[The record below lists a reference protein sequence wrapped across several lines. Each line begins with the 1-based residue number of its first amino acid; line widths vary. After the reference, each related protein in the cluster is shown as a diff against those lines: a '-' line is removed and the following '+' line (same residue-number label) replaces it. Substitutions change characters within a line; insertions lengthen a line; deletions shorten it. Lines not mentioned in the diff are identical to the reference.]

1 MQQVDAGSGWAFRL
15 RGGDRGDGSQ
25 PDFSVDL
32 TAAQTQPIVLQGQR
46 GLSLKSADAGSYYY
60 SMPRLEV
67 SGNLQLAEEQ
77 VAVSG
82 LAWLDR
88 EWSTSVL
95 PPGVSGWDW
104 FALHLRDGRSV
115 MAFRLRRADGGLDCM
130 SVCVTLR
137 DIFDVPVPNCTTSVT
152 LNDTGNGSLC
162 SCCPNPLI
170 LATDANGVAVFEFK
184 KLGGRGTAEACITA
198 LCQGAIA
205 IACQS
210 FDYASTDMNGDCVG
224 TDVIDL
230 GLWAGCLPPAAY
242 CRESDYNCDLTV
254 DVIDLGLFAGGLTV
268 TCADGAAC
276 R

>member
-1 MQQVDAGSGWAFRL
+1 MRKYIIPVLTLLLCLSTVSEAGIPDPTRSGSELKGQAVGCQYRFR
-15 RGGDRGDGSQ
+15 
-25 PDFSVDL
+25 
-32 TAAQTQPIVLQGQR
+32 
-46 GLSLKSADAGSYYY
+46 
-60 SMPRLEV
+60 
-67 SGNLQLAEEQ
+67 
-77 VAVSG
+77 
-82 LAWLDR
+82 
-88 EWSTSVL
+88 
-95 PPGVSGWDW
+95 
-104 FALHLRDGRSV
+104 H
-115 MAFRLRRADGGLDCM
+115 DGGLDCL

-184 KLGGRGTAEACITA
+184 KLGGRGSAEACITA

-210 FDYASTDMNGDCVG
+210 FDYTSTDMSGDCLA

-230 GLWAGCLPPAAY
+230 GLWAGCLPPAPY
-242 CRESDYNCDLTV
+242 CRESDYNCDGTV

-276 R
+276 P